1 MYAMHRKL
9 TQNMLILHFI
19 YGVHRTGYADIH
31 RGCIVCTGVPKAAP
45 MVPNFSP
52 PKKAYFARSPQWNQ
66 DRGHPFWTY
75 AVDIVWFASRQ
86 HTDRAGKIYYLFD
99 IWMEFVR
106 KQFIQIIRGTYFKP
120 GSLKIFKTYIMEF
133 TNI

>member
-52 PKKAYFARSPQWNQ
+52 PKKHILPGVHSGTR
-66 DRGHPFWTY
+66 T
-75 AVDIVWFASRQ
+75 VDIRFGHMQLLWCGLSADSTPPARERYITSLIYGWNLFANS
-86 HTDRAGKIYYLFD
+86 LFKLSGGH
-99 IWMEFVR
+99 ISNREA
-106 KQFIQIIRGTYFKP
+106 
-120 GSLKIFKTYIMEF
+120 
-133 TNI
+133 